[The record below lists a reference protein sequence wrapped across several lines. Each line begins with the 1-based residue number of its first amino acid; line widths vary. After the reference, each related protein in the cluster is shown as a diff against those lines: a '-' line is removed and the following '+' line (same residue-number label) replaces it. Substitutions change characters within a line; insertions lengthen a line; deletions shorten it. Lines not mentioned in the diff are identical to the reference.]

1 MIVNDGLPRHDVS
14 VYPTSARAVARALE
28 APDGLVEDI
37 SAKVSAA
44 PVQRRGAWSRVAFA
58 SAVSVFVLGTFAS
71 FGGLGYASSGASDT
85 YGAVKKIAVA
95 HKLKVAVHKTS
106 AADQYHPTTT
116 PSAFTPPSSNGP
128 NSGVAA
134 AVATQGNTLPFTGFD
149 LALMAVGGFSLLGL
163 GAGLRRFARN
173 KA

>member
-1 MIVNDGLPRHDVS
+1 MWHRSKQRWLEGAL
-14 VYPTSARAVARALE
+14 RAQRAE
-28 APDGLVEDI
+28 APDGLVEEI
-37 SAKVSAA
+37 SAKVSSA
-44 PVQRRGAWSRVAFA
+44 PLPGRRAWSRVAFA

-128 NSGVAA
+128 SSGVAA
-134 AVATQGNTLPFTGFD
+134 AVTTQGNTLPFTGF
-149 LALMAVGGFSLLGL
+149 SLLGTFL
-163 GAGLRRFARN
+163 ASLGLIGAGIFLRRRERGSQ
-173 KA
+173 

>member
-1 MIVNDGLPRHDVS
+1 MWHRSKQRWLEGAL
-14 VYPTSARAVARALE
+14 RAQRAE

-37 SAKVSAA
+37 SGKVSAA
-44 PVQRRGAWSRVAFA
+44 PAYRRRAWSRVAFA

-116 PSAFTPPSSNGP
+116 PSAFTPPATN
-128 NSGVAA
+128 NASGVNA
-134 AVATQGNTLPFTGFD
+134 AVKVQGQTLPFTGF
-149 LALMAVGGFSLLGL
+149 SLLGTFL
-163 GAGLRRFARN
+163 ASLGLIGAGIFLRRRERSN
-173 KA
+173 

>member
-1 MIVNDGLPRHDVS
+1 MWQRRKQRRLEGAL
-14 VYPTSARAVARALE
+14 RAQRAE
-28 APDGLVEDI
+28 APDGLVEEI
-37 SAKVSAA
+37 AAAVSAA

-85 YGAVKKIAVA
+85 YSAVKKIAVGQ
-95 HKLKVAVHKTS
+95 KLKVAKTS

-128 NSGVAA
+128 SSGVAA
-134 AVATQGNTLPFTGFD
+134 AVTTQGNTLPFTGF
-149 LALMAVGGFSLLGL
+149 SLLGTFL
-163 GAGLRRFARN
+163 VSLGLIGAGIFLRRRERTSQ
-173 KA
+173 

>member
-1 MIVNDGLPRHDVS
+1 MWHRSKQRWLEGAL
-14 VYPTSARAVARALE
+14 RAQRAE
-28 APDGLVEDI
+28 APEGLVDDI
-37 SAKVSAA
+37 SAKVSST

-85 YGAVKKIAVA
+85 YSAVKKIAVA

-116 PSAFTPPSSNGP
+116 PAPFTPPSSNGP
-128 NSGVAA
+128 GSGVAA
-134 AVATQGNTLPFTGFD
+134 AVATQGNTLPFTGF
-149 LALMAVGGFSLLGL
+149 SLLGTFL
-163 GAGLRRFARN
+163 ASLGLIGAGIFLRRRERADQ
-173 KA
+173 

>member
-1 MIVNDGLPRHDVS
+1 MWSRHGDHRWLEGALRS
-14 VYPTSARAVARALE
+14 QRAE
-28 APDGLVEDI
+28 APGGLVEEI

-85 YGAVKKIAVA
+85 YSAVKKIAVGQ
-95 HKLKVAVHKTS
+95 KLKVAKTS

-116 PSAFTPPSSNGP
+116 PSAFTPPATNTA
-128 NSGVAA
+128 SGVNA
-134 AVATQGNTLPFTGFD
+134 AVKVQGQTLPFTG
-149 LALMAVGGFSLLGL
+149 LSLLGTFL
-163 GAGLRRFARN
+163 ASLGLIGAGIFLRRRERGSN
-173 KA
+173 

>member
-1 MIVNDGLPRHDVS
+1 MWHRNKQRWLEGVL
-14 VYPTSARAVARALE
+14 RAQRAE

-37 SAKVSAA
+37 SAKVSSA
-44 PVQRRGAWSRVAFA
+44 PLQRRRAWSRVAFA

-85 YGAVKKIAVA
+85 YSAVKKIAVA

-116 PSAFTPPSSNGP
+116 PSAFTPPATN
-128 NSGVAA
+128 NSAGVNA
-134 AVATQGNTLPFTGFD
+134 AVKVQGQTLPFTGF
-149 LALMAVGGFSLLGL
+149 SLLGTFL
-163 GAGLRRFARN
+163 ASLGLIGAGIFLRRRERSN
-173 KA
+173 

>member
-1 MIVNDGLPRHDVS
+1 MWSRRGDHRWLEGAL
-14 VYPTSARAVARALE
+14 RAQRAE

-37 SAKVSAA
+37 SGKLSSA
-44 PVQRRGAWSRVAFA
+44 PLQRRRAWSRAAFA

-85 YGAVKKIAVA
+85 YSAVKKVAVA

-128 NSGVAA
+128 SSGVAA
-134 AVATQGNTLPFTGFD
+134 AVTTQGNTLPFTGF
-149 LALMAVGGFSLLGL
+149 SLLGTFL
-163 GAGLRRFARN
+163 ASLGLIGAGIFLRRRERSN
-173 KA
+173 